1 MRKKIFVLIVVLM
14 STSLIGII
22 AVQVFWINN
31 AVESKKEQ
39 FKNDVQK
46 SLGSVSERINEREE
60 AEFEKQIDGLIENIG
75 LATNAQIKNYFFQQ
89 IDTTTKEKITFGG
102 TFLEKNFK
110 LPTDFLDND
119 SIILKR
125 VSGKQDFFQ
134 SRLIKGVDNI
144 FNSENKK
151 RYSFTKRYKD
161 LEKPYFS
168 QALEAYKK
176 TKPIHQR
183 VSNIELNKTIK
194 EELEKRNVSLDFK
207 YGVYSIDGLAT
218 KLKSGYYTINKKDS
232 YRYPF
237 FFNASG
243 DVEYELYV
251 TFPDKDEHI
260 LSGISNILI
269 LSLFFILII
278 VIAFSSSL
286 YQLIRQKKISEI
298 KTDFI
303 NNMTHEFKTP
313 IATIN
318 LALDSIKNPKIIHNN
333 DKVLRYVQMIRDE
346 NKRMHSQVENVLRI
360 SRLEKNEIEIS
371 KETVDLHDIIEDAIS
386 RIGLLIADNQGR
398 LDMHFEAITA
408 EIPGNQFHLTN
419 VIVNILENALKY
431 SEGAPKIDVYTESTN
446 KFFVFKIKDEGIG
459 MSKAVQKLVFNKFYR
474 EQKGNIH
481 DVKGHGLGLA
491 YVKEIVEKHHGI
503 VFVESEKGV
512 GSLFTVKLPLI

>member
-14 STSLIGII
+14 SISLSGII

-89 IDTTTKEKITFGG
+89 IDTTTKQKITFGG

-161 LEKPYFS
+161 MEKPYFS

-398 LDMHFEAITA
+398 LDLHFEAITA

-491 YVKEIVEKHHGI
+491 YVKEIVEKHHGT

>member
-14 STSLIGII
+14 SISLIGII

-89 IDTTTKEKITFGG
+89 IDTTTKQKITFGG

-144 FNSENKK
+144 FSSENKK

-161 LEKPYFS
+161 IEKPYFS

-232 YRYPF
+232 YSYPF

-491 YVKEIVEKHHGI
+491 YVKEIVEKHHGT